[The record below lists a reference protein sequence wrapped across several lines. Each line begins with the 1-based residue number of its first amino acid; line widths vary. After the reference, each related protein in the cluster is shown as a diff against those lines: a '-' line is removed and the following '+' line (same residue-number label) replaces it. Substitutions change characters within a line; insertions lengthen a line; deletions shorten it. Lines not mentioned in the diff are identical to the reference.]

1 MRVEC
6 TAETRS
12 MRCHRSCNRSFVW
25 EEYLEKSRGDF
36 RMRWVVRMTFVYLIV
51 AIISL
56 SLAKSVNGWKIGTNW
71 ARNARRTIATSIV
84 LLSTQSVVMPALA
97 EESIANQLAAIQ
109 AGETLAN
116 QGRLDTENGAA
127 LTRELQLKPYSLIA
141 RGEYYCPLPPSI
153 LPCPVLFYTI
163 MSCLP
168 CLCSLSPPSPLPLSL
183 PRDHHALPGRH

>member
-1 MRVEC
+1 
-6 TAETRS
+6 
-12 MRCHRSCNRSFVW
+12 
-25 EEYLEKSRGDF
+25 
-36 RMRWVVRMTFVYLIV
+36 MTFMYLVV
-51 AIISL
+51 ALICL
-56 SLAKSVNGWKIGTNW
+56 SLTKSVNGWKVGTNW

-141 RGEYYCPLPPSI
+141 RGEYFC
-153 LPCPVLFYTI
+153 
-163 MSCLP
+163 
-168 CLCSLSPPSPLPLSL
+168 PLPLSIL
-183 PRDHHALPGRH
+183 PRPILSYPVCPVCAHYPLLPLSRRRRPLHSHHCLLSLHWTILFT